1 MLNKFAHNDFKWRN
15 MVVTKAVLPTAYF
28 IDCPVGR
35 FWWEPF
41 LQHCMIKDIAGT
53 DTVAKLILSRAQRLR
68 FYWQYKQKLQ

>member
-1 MLNKFAHNDFKWRN
+1 MIL
-15 MVVTKAVLPTAYF
+15 TKEVLPTAYF

-53 DTVAKLILSRAQRLR
+53 DTVAKLILSRAQR
-68 FYWQYKQKLQ
+68 